1 MGRRAVSP
9 SGAVPLFLRR
19 KDSATLPVCDRRVS
33 YSAPHGQT
41 APPVTPKM
49 EATAN
54 FACRRCTTA
63 CLLWPAGTT
72 NQLHRVFLHHT
83 VSEADSLGLRRQEAR
98 PILFVNRSDV
108 PGCRWFLV
116 PFSYFHRADLLQRP
130 RQTCAKCCNQGCGT
144 HRPPHL
150 RNGAPLLNSG
160 AFFWAPPCSRQRKMS
175 LYGTYALRNRLDKE
189 FGVSSLPSPGY
200 FEAALGV
207 VGWLTSLYF
216 GKAGAALRNSD
227 QGRFALMAIYYSK
240 SEKSYWLNCGQAKL
254 PLCSYYKIG
263 KK

>member
-83 VSEADSLGLRRQEAR
+83 VSEADSLGFRRQEAR

-130 RQTCAKCCNQGCGT
+130 RQTCAKCCNQGCDT
-144 HRPPHL
+144 HKPPHL
-150 RNGAPLLNSG
+150 HNGAPLLNSG
-160 AFFWAPPCSRQRKMS
+160 ASFWAPTMQPSEGDESIWNLRSPQRAGTGIWSLLLPFLRVFYGSFRRCRLVDLLVFRQSRR
-175 LYGTYALRNRLDKE
+175 G
-189 FGVSSLPSPGY
+189 F
-200 FEAALGV
+200 
-207 VGWLTSLYF
+207 
-216 GKAGAALRNSD
+216 
-227 QGRFALMAIYYSK
+227 
-240 SEKSYWLNCGQAKL
+240 
-254 PLCSYYKIG
+254 
-263 KK
+263 